1 MTTTATKSTQ
11 TMTYEEDKK
20 ALNEV
25 IDEITIQKK
34 RGRPKLYTPEEIRE
48 RIKAYDRKRYHADP
62 QKKKCICFT
71 TPTVTKSLIII

>member
-25 IDEITIQKK
+25 IDEMKK
-34 RGRPKLYTPEEIRE
+34 EKKSHGSTKIYTTEEALGRR
-48 RIKAYDRKRYHADP
+48 RACDKRRYYADP
-62 QKKKCICFT
+62 PKNSIR
-71 TPTVTKSLIII
+71 